1 MKIAGIQ
8 IESSD
13 DLQQNV
19 DKCLKLI
26 DLSVE
31 QGANIVIF
39 PELVLTSWFPESI
52 DEKNFSLALTMG
64 AEEIS
69 VFKKVAKHKN
79 IAIVLPFFEKDS
91 EIDMLFYNSV
101 IFIDKDGKI
110 KGHYRKIHLPLIPN
124 WEEKYYFRPGDL
136 GFPVFETSFG
146 EVGFQLGWDVFFPE
160 VSRILTLKGAKLIIS
175 PTASAFSSQPRWVK
189 VMSSNALINT
199 VFICRVNRVGKQGD
213 LDFYGGSFCALPDG
227 GLVTEPAGTKEGI
240 VLWEINFN
248 DLYEV
253 RRLFPFLKDRID
265 KEYLEIV
272 GKSFKEILRD

>member
-1 MKIAGIQ
+1 LKISNIFAISFFNKLERKADIMKIAGIQ

-91 EIDMLFYNSV
+91 EIDMLF
-101 IFIDKDGKI
+101 I
-110 KGHYRKIHLPLIPN
+110 
-124 WEEKYYFRPGDL
+124 
-136 GFPVFETSFG
+136 
-146 EVGFQLGWDVFFPE
+146 
-160 VSRILTLKGAKLIIS
+160 
-175 PTASAFSSQPRWVK
+175 
-189 VMSSNALINT
+189 
-199 VFICRVNRVGKQGD
+199 
-213 LDFYGGSFCALPDG
+213 
-227 GLVTEPAGTKEGI
+227 I
-240 VLWEINFN
+240 VL
-248 DLYEV
+248 
-253 RRLFPFLKDRID
+253 FL
-265 KEYLEIV
+265 
-272 GKSFKEILRD
+272 